1 MSRNNEERT
10 GAHMSDSD
18 AAAIATELLNPLQF
32 VTPTE
37 FVELPSKG
45 KGYPP
50 EHPLH
55 NKEVIEIRFM
65 TAKDEDILTS
75 QTLLKKGLALER
87 MMENIIIDKNI
98 KPESMLVG
106 DRNAVLIA
114 SRISGYGAA
123 YETSVVCPACG
134 ERGMLMFD
142 LNKRTLNDGSDLESL
157 NISESGTGNFIVKL
171 NLSKLEVE
179 VRLLTGKDEQWLL
192 QMAKGNKKRN
202 MEDSSLTDQYRLMI
216 VSVNGHKDKKVIDY
230 VVDNLPAVDS
240 RHLRLAYKKLSPNV
254 SVYEDYCCPACD
266 HEQALEVPFNA
277 DFFWPD
283 R

>member
-1 MSRNNEERT
+1 MSRNNEQRT
-10 GAHMSDSD
+10 GAHMADSD
-18 AAAIATELLNPLQF
+18 AAAIASQLLDPLQF

-55 NKEVIEIRFM
+55 NKEVLEMRFM

-87 MMENIIIDKNI
+87 MMQNVIVDKNI
-98 KPESMLVG
+98 KPETMLVG

-114 SRISGYGAA
+114 SRISGYGAG
-123 YETSVVCPACG
+123 YETSIICPACG
-134 ERGMLMFD
+134 ERGKLMFD
-142 LNKRTLNDGSDLESL
+142 LNNRTFNHGEVLEEVDVR
-157 NISESGTGNFIVKL
+157 ESGTGTYIIKL
-171 NLSKLEVE
+171 ALSKLEVE
-179 VRLLTGKDEQWLL
+179 VRLLTGKDEQWLV
-192 QMAKGNKKRN
+192 QVAKGNKKRKLT
-202 MEDSSLTDQYRLMI
+202 ESSITDQYRLMI
-216 VSVNGHKDKKVIDY
+216 VSVNGHSDRKVIDY
-230 VVDNLPAVDS
+230 VVDNLPAIDS

-254 SVYEDYCCPACD
+254 SVYEDYCCPACG

>member
-10 GAHMSDSD
+10 GAHMPDSD

-87 MMENIIIDKNI
+87 MMQNVIVDKNI
-98 KPESMLVG
+98 KPDSMLVG
-106 DRNAVLIA
+106 DRNAILIA
-114 SRISGYGAA
+114 SRISGYGAG
-123 YETSVVCPACG
+123 YETSVICPACG
-134 ERGMLMFD
+134 ERGKMLFD
-142 LNKRTLNDGSDLESL
+142 LNKRTYNDGQDF
-157 NISESGTGNFIVKL
+157 SGLDIRDSGNGTYIVKL
-171 NLSKLEVE
+171 ALSQLEAE

-192 QMAKGNKKRN
+192 SIAKSNKKRKLD
-202 MEDSSLTDQYRLMI
+202 ESSLTDQYRLMI
-216 VSVNGHKDKKVIDY
+216 VSVNGHKDRKVIDY
-230 VVDNLPAVDS
+230 VVDNLPATDS

>member
-1 MSRNNEERT
+1 
-10 GAHMSDSD
+10 MSDSD

-55 NKEVIEIRFM
+55 NKEVMEIRFM

-87 MMENIIIDKNI
+87 MMQNVIIDKNI

-114 SRISGYGAA
+114 SRISGYGAG

-134 ERGMLMFD
+134 ERGKLMFD
-142 LNKRTLNDGSDLESL
+142 LENRTFNHGCDLEGL
-157 NISESGTGNFIVKL
+157 NVRESGNGTFIVKL
-171 NLSKLEVE
+171 ALSNLEVE
-179 VRLLTGKDEQWLL
+179 VRLLTGRDEQWLV
-192 QMAKGNKKRN
+192 QVAKGNKKRKLAETS
-202 MEDSSLTDQYRLMI
+202 MTDQYRLMI

-230 VVDNLPAVDS
+230 VVDNLPATDS

-254 SVYEDYCCPACD
+254 SVYEDYVCPACE